1 MRIIDAGGAE
11 VIDPDLSLG
20 QLVCET
26 IIIKSHPAIPEV
38 EELREEVLVWP
49 EPGMPEWDER
59 DEDGRLL
66 SALYSEEVV
75 REWQPAQD
83 AWDETEDVLRYVPY
97 TPEELAEIARR
108 EAEAEEARK
117 RAEEEAARRAELEAW
132 LAGAPE
138 QAADLDE
145 AVVELYEAQT
155 RAQLDTD
162 EALTTLY
169 ETILSMNG
177 GN

>member
-1 MRIIDAGGAE
+1 MRIIDADGIE
-11 VIDPDLSLG
+11 VEDPDLSLG
-20 QLVCET
+20 RLEPDTLV
-26 IIIKSHPAIPEV
+26 IASHPAVPEV

-49 EPGMPEWDER
+49 EPGMPEWDDR
-59 DEDGRLL
+59 DDDGNLL
-66 SALYSEEVV
+66 AALYREEVV

-97 TPEELAEIARR
+97 TEEELAEIARA

-117 RAEEEAARRAELEAW
+117 RAEEEAARRAELDAW

-138 QAADLDE
+138 QVSDLDE
-145 AVVELYEAQT
+145 AVVALYEAQ
-155 RAQLDTD
+155 AQSQLDTD
-162 EALTTLY
+162 EALTALY
-169 ETILSMNG
+169 EAIVIG